1 MIRRFLAILSVSTFF
16 LLSLNAQEKVG
27 FGNGTI
33 EVTPMNGHAVRIR
46 YSEGLDLHLPEFSYI
61 ETTSVKHSSFT
72 SADGTMT
79 IRTAEYSVKVDP
91 TEGTVSVFDRTGSKV
106 FCADKHS
113 LVREK
118 LYDMDVFS
126 ASVDVRTA
134 DGEYQYGLGQFQD
147 GYTNVRGLTRRL
159 TQVNTQISLPMYIS
173 SKGYGL
179 LWNNLGRTD
188 FNPPQ
193 ITIPLTRVEDSDT
206 GTQAVD
212 ITTTTG
218 GRRELRT
225 GSRFTAEIDIPK
237 SGKWSLILDCGRTMA
252 RRHSILID
260 GKPVFDLR
268 NLWLP
273 PTCSAIVYLEAG
285 KHSITADMEKDDTPT
300 LGLRMDDGTTVLS
313 SPVADA
319 VDYTVFVGT
328 ADEIVSSYR
337 TLTGEIPMMPQWAL
351 GYIHCRER
359 YHSSEEIIRNAETF
373 REKQIPLDLIVQ
385 DWQWWGDTGWNSMV
399 FDSKNYP
406 SPKALTDSLHDMNTR
421 LMLSVWSKIDKSS
434 DLGKQILDKGYY
446 IPDTDWID
454 FFNPD
459 AAQAY
464 WSNFS
469 NRLLKPFGIDAWWQD
484 ATEPENDDLVGRMV
498 ANGTMHG
505 ELVRNCYPLLVSKTV
520 YEGLRKDNPE
530 RRSMILTRSAFPGM
544 QRYGA
549 ATWSGDVGND
559 WNTLKTQIS
568 AGLGMMAAGQAW
580 WTYDAGGFFRP
591 RNQYTDKDYIERM
604 LRWVQ
609 TSVFLPLMRVH
620 GYMSD
625 TEPWHYGAEAEQLFK
640 NAVQMRYRLLPY
652 IYSWAAKVSFEGST
666 FMRPLIFDF
675 PLDTRAL
682 EQRIEYMFGDAFL
695 VCPIT
700 EGGIRITECY
710 LPENKAGWYDFRD
723 GRHYSGGRYIRTSV
737 DMNAI
742 PVFVRAGSIV
752 PMGEDVQYAAKSMG
766 GTLDIHV
773 YPGDDASFTLYEDAG
788 DDYAYENGESS
799 TITFKWNDS
808 RRTLEIGAVK
818 GSYAGMQATR
828 TIKVTVGDST
838 EEISYSGRKVKV
850 RF

>member
-27 FGNGTI
+27 FGNGTL

-91 TEGTVSVFDRTGSKV
+91 SEGTVSVIDRTGSKV

-159 TQVNTQISLPMYIS
+159 TQVNTQISLPMYVS

-193 ITIPLTRVEDSDT
+193 MTIPLTRVEDSDT
-206 GTQAVD
+206 GTQTVD

-252 RRHSILID
+252 RRHSLLID

-434 DLGKQILDKGYY
+434 DLGKQMLDKGCY

-520 YEGLRKDNPE
+520 YEGLRKDSPE

-591 RNQYTDKDYIERM
+591 RNQYTDKEYIERM

-675 PLDTRAL
+675 PQDTRAL
-682 EQRIEYMFGDAFL
+682 EQRIEYMFGDSFL

-752 PMGEDVQYAAKSMG
+752 PMGEDVQYAAESMG

-818 GSYAGMQATR
+818 GSYAGMPATR

>member
-91 TEGTVSVFDRTGSKV
+91 AEGTVSVFDRTGSKV

-559 WNTLKTQIS
+559 WNTLKNQIS

-675 PLDTRAL
+675 PQDTRAL

-710 LPENKAGWYDFRD
+710 LPKNKAGWYDFRD

-752 PMGEDVQYAAKSMG
+752 PMGEDVQYAAESMG

>member
-1 MIRRFLAILSVSTFF
+1 
-16 LLSLNAQEKVG
+16 
-27 FGNGTI
+27 
-33 EVTPMNGHAVRIR
+33 
-46 YSEGLDLHLPEFSYI
+46 
-61 ETTSVKHSSFT
+61 
-72 SADGTMT
+72 
-79 IRTAEYSVKVDP
+79 
-91 TEGTVSVFDRTGSKV
+91 
-106 FCADKHS
+106 
-113 LVREK
+113 
-118 LYDMDVFS
+118 
-126 ASVDVRTA
+126 
-134 DGEYQYGLGQFQD
+134 
-147 GYTNVRGLTRRL
+147 
-159 TQVNTQISLPMYIS
+159 
-173 SKGYGL
+173 
-179 LWNNLGRTD
+179 
-188 FNPPQ
+188 
-193 ITIPLTRVEDSDT
+193 
-206 GTQAVD
+206 
-212 ITTTTG
+212 
-218 GRRELRT
+218 
-225 GSRFTAEIDIPK
+225 
-237 SGKWSLILDCGRTMA
+237 
-252 RRHSILID
+252 
-260 GKPVFDLR
+260 
-268 NLWLP
+268 
-273 PTCSAIVYLEAG
+273 
-285 KHSITADMEKDDTPT
+285 
-300 LGLRMDDGTTVLS
+300 
-313 SPVADA
+313 
-319 VDYTVFVGT
+319 
-328 ADEIVSSYR
+328 
-337 TLTGEIPMMPQWAL
+337 
-351 GYIHCRER
+351 
-359 YHSSEEIIRNAETF
+359 
-373 REKQIPLDLIVQ
+373 
-385 DWQWWGDTGWNSMV
+385 MV

-434 DLGKQILDKGYY
+434 DLGKQMLDKGCY

-520 YEGLRKDNPE
+520 YEGLRKDSPE

-652 IYSWAAKVSFEGST
+652 IYSWAAKVSFEGNT

-675 PLDTRAL
+675 PQDTRAL

-752 PMGEDVQYAAKSMG
+752 PMGEDVQYAAESMG

-808 RRTLEIGAVK
+808 RRTLEIGAIK
-818 GSYAGMQATR
+818 GSYAGMPATR